1 MAAFIGFYLSE
12 LILGSCPGASQL
24 TPLTTCQL
32 DVSVTKMQ
40 YFVTMLNLSYQQ
52 TAHSD
57 TLIPQLSAIKH

>member
-12 LILGSCPGASQL
+12 FILGSCPGASQL

-40 YFVTMLNLSYQQ
+40 YFVTMLDLSYDISRPLTLTHSFLSYQR
-52 TAHSD
+52 
-57 TLIPQLSAIKH
+57 